1 MAAQMKRMKCDFMV
15 HGCRSSFHG
24 WAAET
29 GVASDLAEQCLAL
42 AGRRPPLCRR
52 LSSLA

>member
-15 HGCRSSFHG
+15 HGCRSSFRD

-29 GVASDLAEQCLAL
+29 GVEFDVWRTGRAQPSPAL
-42 AGRRPPLCRR
+42 I
-52 LSSLA
+52 